1 MLSDTGSNR
10 KMLAMVL
17 GKRDIAC
24 SMAVDGAEA
33 LQMVQAQSE
42 EQHFDMIFMD
52 NTMPVMVCEGF
63 LLPPHE
69 YIQTHS
75 RYTQSTVSGSVSNIT
90 LPLGDFCE

>member
-63 LLPPHE
+63 LLPP
-69 YIQTHS
+69 
-75 RYTQSTVSGSVSNIT
+75 
-90 LPLGDFCE
+90 P